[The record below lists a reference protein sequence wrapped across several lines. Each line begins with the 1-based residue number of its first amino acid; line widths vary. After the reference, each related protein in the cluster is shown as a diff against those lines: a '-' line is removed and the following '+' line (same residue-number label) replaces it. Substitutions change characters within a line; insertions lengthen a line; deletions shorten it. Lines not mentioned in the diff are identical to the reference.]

1 MGLVQDDG
9 VVLQQFRVCAGFRQE
24 YAVGH
29 EFDEGVPGRLV
40 VKADL
45 AADPRRCAAFFGYP
59 VRHRECG
66 NPARL
71 GAAYHARL
79 PAPGIQTHPG
89 ELGGFAG
96 AGVAD
101 QHKTSIAGNR
111 RHNLVMMGHYREVR
125 GKSGQS
131 CLHCRWKGTELIYNA
146 IFIQHLR
153 SNSELNRLLNHSVAT
168 AVSSQALQWHNLQG
182 SPAPDC

>member
-9 VVLQQFRVCAGFRQE
+9 VVLQQFRVCAGFRQK

-45 AADPRRCAAFFGYP
+45 AADPRRRAAFFGYP
-59 VRHRECG
+59 VRHRKRG

-101 QHKTSIAGNR
+101 QHKTLIAGNR

-131 CLHCRWKGTELIYNA
+131 SLQCR
-146 IFIQHLR
+146 
-153 SNSELNRLLNHSVAT
+153 
-168 AVSSQALQWHNLQG
+168 
-182 SPAPDC
+182 

>member
-1 MGLVQDDG
+1 MGLFAAFCVSASFVLIFVPASPFYIVDSQLAIETSGHAAFKENFFLDDG
-9 VVLQQFRVCAGFRQE
+9 AYLAAKVVIKER
-24 YAVGH
+24 
-29 EFDEGVPGRLV
+29 VPGRLV
-40 VKADL
+40 VKADF
-45 AADPRRCAAFFGYP
+45 AADSRRRAAFFGYLI
-59 VRHRECG
+59 RHRECG

-111 RHNLVMMGHYREVR
+111 RHNLVMMGHYGELR
-125 GKSGQS
+125 GKGGQS
-131 CLHCRWKGTELIYNA
+131 CLHCRWKGTKLIYNA
-146 IFIQHLR
+146 IPLDR
-153 SNSELNRLLNHSVAT
+153 KSV
-168 AVSSQALQWHNLQG
+168 V
-182 SPAPDC
+182 